1 MKNFI
6 SLSLALFFIQNIEA
20 YKNSVLRD
28 YFVMTYE
35 NEKKMF
41 QECIGN
47 EGLKNEKKIYTK
59 CEINKN
65 FSKAYYSLYDK
76 KLKITDL
83 IKDFEAPVR
92 SYTPKVRYPEVA
104 QQRGMEGY
112 VIVSFDISIEG
123 ITTNHNIKESVCGRF
138 TYVFSDLNNCNIFN
152 ASALNAAR
160 QLSYMPA
167 KYDNQNIDMLD
178 SAHRFTYKMSK
189 DGKAPLDVKKNKLQV
204 FIEADRNI
212 KLSKYEEGKTLATK
226 NLKYDE
232 IFYVLIAQAELNLKN
247 FEGARENIL
256 NYIDYAKSKNPNVPF
271 EIGITSAII
280 YLESLYQLSLY
291 DEIADFEESFFEY
304 LDTNDG
310 IYNDLFNNSYLYFAL
325 VFANK
330 GDIFNTA
337 YYLNQ
342 AYKYSNSDHQ
352 REFIDNYVQ
361 RISSY
366 LQ

>member
-6 SLSLALFFIQNIEA
+6 SLLLVLFFIENIEA
-20 YKNSVLRD
+20 YTNSTLRD
-28 YFVMTYE
+28 YFAMTYE
-35 NEKKMF
+35 SEKEMF
-41 QECIGN
+41 QDCIDN
-47 EGLKNEKKIYTK
+47 EGLKDEKKIYTK
-59 CEINKN
+59 CGINKN
-65 FSKAYYSLYDK
+65 LSKAYYSLYDK
-76 KLKITDL
+76 KLKIINL
-83 IKDFEAPVR
+83 IEGFEAPAR
-92 SYTPKVRYPEVA
+92 SYRPKVRYPEVA
-104 QQRGMEGY
+104 RQREMEGY
-112 VIVSFDISIEG
+112 VIVSFDISKEG
-123 ITTNHNIKESVCGRF
+123 KTTNHKIKESVCGRF

-160 QLSYMPA
+160 QLSYIPA
-167 KYDNQNIDMLD
+167 KYDSQNVDMLD
-178 SAHRFTYKMSK
+178 SAHRFTFLMAE
-189 DGKAPLDVKKNKLQV
+189 DGKAPLVIKKNKLQA

-212 KLSKYEEGKTLATK
+212 KTGKYEEGKALATK
-226 NLKYDE
+226 NLKHDE
-232 IFYVLIAQAELNLKN
+232 LFYVLIAQAELNLKN
-247 FEGARENIL
+247 FKEARENIL

-291 DEIADFEESFFEY
+291 DEIADFEKSFFEY